1 MKINHSRNSINIK
14 LLILDVDGVLT
25 DGKIIVT
32 NDGDELKNF
41 DVKDGL
47 GIVLMQKL
55 GIKVAIVTGKQS
67 KIVDDR
73 FKNLGLDPEDILQG
87 QKNKLKAYEF
97 LKSKYKLND
106 SDIAYI
112 GDDLPD
118 IILMNKVAISAAP
131 ADAMAIAK
139 DYADYVCKADGGAGA
154 VREFCEYLIKQLNLY
169 DKIVDDYIQSGGVR

>member
-14 LLILDVDGVLT
+14 LLILDGDGVLT

-55 GIKVAIVTGKQS
+55 GIKVAIITGKQS

-87 QKNKLKAYEF
+87 QKIN
-97 LKSKYKLND
+97 
-106 SDIAYI
+106 
-112 GDDLPD
+112 
-118 IILMNKVAISAAP
+118 
-131 ADAMAIAK
+131 
-139 DYADYVCKADGGAGA
+139 
-154 VREFCEYLIKQLNLY
+154 
-169 DKIVDDYIQSGGVR
+169 

>member
-87 QKNKLKAYEF
+87 QKK
-97 LKSKYKLND
+97 
-106 SDIAYI
+106 
-112 GDDLPD
+112 
-118 IILMNKVAISAAP
+118 
-131 ADAMAIAK
+131 
-139 DYADYVCKADGGAGA
+139 
-154 VREFCEYLIKQLNLY
+154 
-169 DKIVDDYIQSGGVR
+169 

>member
-55 GIKVAIVTGKQS
+55 GIKVAIITGKQS

-87 QKNKLKAYEF
+87 TK
-97 LKSKYKLND
+97 
-106 SDIAYI
+106 
-112 GDDLPD
+112 
-118 IILMNKVAISAAP
+118 
-131 ADAMAIAK
+131 
-139 DYADYVCKADGGAGA
+139 
-154 VREFCEYLIKQLNLY
+154 
-169 DKIVDDYIQSGGVR
+169 KIN

>member
-55 GIKVAIVTGKQS
+55 GIKVAIITGKQS

-87 QKNKLKAYEF
+87 QKK
-97 LKSKYKLND
+97 
-106 SDIAYI
+106 
-112 GDDLPD
+112 
-118 IILMNKVAISAAP
+118 
-131 ADAMAIAK
+131 
-139 DYADYVCKADGGAGA
+139 
-154 VREFCEYLIKQLNLY
+154 
-169 DKIVDDYIQSGGVR
+169 

>member
-55 GIKVAIVTGKQS
+55 GIKVAIITGKQS

-87 QKNKLKAYEF
+87 QKIN
-97 LKSKYKLND
+97 
-106 SDIAYI
+106 
-112 GDDLPD
+112 
-118 IILMNKVAISAAP
+118 
-131 ADAMAIAK
+131 
-139 DYADYVCKADGGAGA
+139 
-154 VREFCEYLIKQLNLY
+154 
-169 DKIVDDYIQSGGVR
+169 